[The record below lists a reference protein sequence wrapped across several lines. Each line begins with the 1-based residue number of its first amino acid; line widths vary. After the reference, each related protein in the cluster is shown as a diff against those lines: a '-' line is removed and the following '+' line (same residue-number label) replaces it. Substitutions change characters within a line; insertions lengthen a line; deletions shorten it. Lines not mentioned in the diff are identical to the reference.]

1 MALGLGAGVVSFIPY
16 VGAISGFVVGVGMA
30 LLQFDDLLRVA
41 AIAATSRVLAPGCA
55 AMQQRRPYVDGL
67 SPSPVAQHGPQN
79 EALQQTKPAVFLDC
93 AGFAAERRCY
103 ADS

>member
-1 MALGLGAGVVSFIPY
+1 MMRSCSKTTR
-16 VGAISGFVVGVGMA
+16 SGHRDEWSHHAFLA
-30 LLQFDDLLRVA
+30 RVA

-67 SPSPVAQHGPQN
+67 SPSPVAQRGPQN

-93 AGFAAERRCY
+93 AGFAAERRC
-103 ADS
+103 